1 MGKTTTKTVN
11 LLELKPRR
19 NLSWQTNDNDR
30 IVLLVPKF
38 RSRLARKWV
47 VPRLPKP
54 DIRVTLDAFGS
65 YVWQRCDGETTVEEI
80 GRQMA
85 EHFNEQLEPLYDRIG
100 IFLRRLVKDRFLI
113 LDPSHTPS

>member
-1 MGKTTTKTVN
+1 MGRSTKEALN

-19 NLSWQTNDNDR
+19 NLSWQINDEDR

-38 RSRLARKWV
+38 RGKLARKWV

-80 GRQMA
+80 GRRMA
-85 EHFNEQLEPLYDRIG
+85 EHFNEPLEPLYDRIG